1 MQPNMV
7 GIRGRRERTRRR
19 AGAVIAG
26 VLLLASVGYAVS
38 QLLRGGLDPADTAG
52 LLGLPIGVAG
62 LTAAVAALW
71 RPAQGTDAELVRQWA
86 ATLAVQ
92 VQESE
97 GKVRHQLLGRDTRR
111 IDLRYTLRAVPGR
124 AAEAPVAGRTF
135 RDPGGTG
142 ADPDIAE
149 FFRAIRPG
157 RLVIGGAPGSGK
169 TVLALELTLSLA
181 ADRTDSDPV
190 PVRIPMA
197 QWDTSHALPELLEKH
212 LTQALE
218 WPAEMAR
225 RLVSHGMVLPV
236 LDGLDEM
243 DPPLA
248 DGSPDPD
255 APRAK
260 AAIQYLNAYQ
270 RGLEA
275 APLVL
280 TSRLEH
286 FEALLAREPLVDAAL
301 VVVTPVA
308 SEPALTYL
316 RDRCRD
322 QPRWQ
327 PLLDHL
333 AAHPSCLHA
342 RTLSTPWRLGLTAT
356 VYRYHGDPAELLT
369 LNDSGSLD
377 RHLLARYIPAAVEP
391 MAGDPSPP
399 RYEPT
404 QVHRWLH
411 HLTGHLAG
419 TGATVHQTTDINV
432 YGLWPSAGPGRVRMS
447 DALLTSGTV
456 SAVLPAAWL
465 TPEPGKVAA
474 SVLALAVACGLA
486 AALALSPSRL
496 DWQKR
501 HKPGLRGPF
510 LLGLVVNPILATIV
524 GVAAGLAAG
533 VATAAAGYPSA
544 ALVVGTV
551 VSWVAGLGAGFRF
564 SVAVGLRGAA
574 PTTAVVPPV
583 TLRDDTVYGLVYAV
597 STGLFGG
604 LAVGGA
610 VALLLEP
617 STGLVIGAATVI
629 ASGQASGLSAA
640 RRYLVFLLC
649 AHRRLPFRLGR
660 FLDWACTAGLMRYSG
675 PAYQFRHAELQ
686 HWLAA
691 HPDPVINL

>member
-1 MQPNMV
+1 ML
-7 GIRGRRERTRRR
+7 
-19 AGAVIAG
+19 AGA
-26 VLLLASVGYAVS
+26 LLLASVGYAVS
-38 QLLRGGLDPADTAG
+38 QLVRGGLGPADTAG

-62 LTAAVAALW
+62 LVAAVAALR

-124 AAEAPVAGRTF
+124 AAQAPGAGRTF
-135 RDPGGTG
+135 RAPGGAG
-142 ADPDIAE
+142 ADLDIAG
-149 FFRAIRPG
+149 FFRATRPR

-169 TVLALELTLSLA
+169 TVLALELALALA
-181 ADRTDSDPV
+181 ADRTNTDPV

-197 QWDTSHALPELLEKH
+197 QWDTAHTLPELLEKH
-212 LTQALE
+212 LTRALD
-218 WPAEMAR
+218 WPEEMAR

-260 AAIQYLNAYQ
+260 AALQHLNAYQ
-270 RGLEA
+270 KGLEA
-275 APLVL
+275 GSLVL
-280 TSRLEH
+280 TSRMANY
-286 FEALLAREPLVDAAL
+286 EALLAREPLVDAAL
-301 VVVTPVA
+301 VVVSPVA

-322 QPRWQ
+322 QARWQ

-333 AAHPSCLHA
+333 EAHPSCVHA

-369 LNDSGSLD
+369 LYDSGALD
-377 RHLLARYIPAAVEP
+377 QHLLARYIPAAVEP
-391 MAGDPSPP
+391 AAGDPGPP
-399 RYEPT
+399 LYGPT
-404 QVHRWLH
+404 QVHLWLH
-411 HLTGHLAG
+411 HLTGHLTP
-419 TGATVHQTTDINV
+419 TGATAHQTTDITV
-432 YGLWPSAGPGRVRMS
+432 HGLWPSAGPGRVRMA
-447 DALLTSGTV
+447 DALLTSGTI
-456 SAVLPAAWL
+456 SAVLPIAWL
-465 TPEPGKVAA
+465 TPEPGKAAA
-474 SVLALAVACGLA
+474 SVLVLAVACGLA

-510 LLGLVVNPILATIV
+510 LLGLVANPVLATFV
-524 GVAAGLAAG
+524 GVAAGLAVGLAI
-533 VATAAAGYPSA
+533 ATAGHPSA
-544 ALVVGTV
+544 ALAVGTV

-564 SVAVGLRGAA
+564 SVAAGLRGAA
-574 PTTAVVPPV
+574 PTTAVAPPV
-583 TLRDDTVYGLVYAV
+583 ALRDDTVYGLVYAV

-604 LAVGGA
+604 LAVGCT

-617 STGLVIGAATVI
+617 STGLVVGAATAV

-649 AHRRLPFRLGR
+649 ARRRLPFRLGR
-660 FLDWACTAGLMRYSG
+660 FLDWACSAGLMRYSG

-691 HPDPVINL
+691 HPDPVVSP